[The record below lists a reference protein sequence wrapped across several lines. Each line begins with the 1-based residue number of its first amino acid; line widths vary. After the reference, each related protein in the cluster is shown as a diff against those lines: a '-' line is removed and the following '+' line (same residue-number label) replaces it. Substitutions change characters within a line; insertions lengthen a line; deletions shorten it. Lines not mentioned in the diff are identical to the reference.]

1 MEKKMIVQ
9 ELPKPSRIT
18 KDQAK
23 KIAKTAL
30 YLAVSAVVSYLITL
44 TTQNPELFGP
54 LTVVVNLVLVFLK
67 QVFTEA

>member
-1 MEKKMIVQ
+1 MLVQ

-30 YLAVSAVVSYLITL
+30 YLALSAVISYLITL
-44 TTQNPELFGP
+44 TTDNPDLFGP

-67 QVFTEA
+67 QVFTDGQN